1 MPAIRPETLNVIQL
15 GVGFFFIFF
24 AFNSQ
29 GFIEQPVISSVAKR
43 GNVNEHA
50 GYYSLSI
57 IYAVFT
63 VANFV
68 AAPIVNILSAKWAMV
83 LGGSMYCAFQA
94 GFLHVNQTYLF
105 ISSAALGFGAAI
117 LWTGQGT
124 YLSKNCDETTT
135 SRNSAMLWS
144 IMESCIVAGG
154 IFLFIVFHQ
163 SKTTDDIPDS
173 TVHLLYIVFTIL
185 NIVGLICLALLRT
198 PPVRADEEN
207 KPKLSYP
214 VLLGSTFRLMFTKKM
229 LLLAFAFSYTG
240 IEQSFWTGV
249 YPTCISYTLKLGDN
263 TNSMLALTAMCEG
276 LGHIMAGGAF
286 GILATKT
293 KKLGRDSIV
302 LCGTIVQLICFA
314 GVYIN
319 IPADAPI
326 RQTNDTGGLIDPQL
340 WIALVCGFLLAFG
353 DACWNTQIY
362 SLLVDVYSQKSSQ
375 AFALFKFYQSG
386 LSCAAFFYGSKL
398 QLQWHLA
405 ILVLTALIA
414 TLAFFMVER
423 LNSSE
428 ERSRESTQAT
438 DTFELPK
445 SVDAPQVPAKQ
456 TVDDSWN

>member
-163 SKTTDDIPDS
+163 I
-173 TVHLLYIVFTIL
+173 
-185 NIVGLICLALLRT
+185 GLICLALLRT

-229 LLLAFAFSYTG
+229 LLLASLSDLYL
-240 IEQSFWTGV
+240 IYIKS
-249 YPTCISYTLKLGDN
+249 DN